1 MIMMRAAIWAR
12 VSSAD
17 QETGNQ
23 MRDLDAWAA
32 RRGFDVVKRYVLD
45 DNSAFKGMQT
55 KELNTALADARKGEF
70 DVMLVW
76 ALDRVSREGVEV
88 TLGWLRKFVTAGAPI
103 WSLKESWTETAD
115 PRMAELLGSIF
126 AWMAAEESRRRSER
140 IRAGLARRAEAGL
153 PVGRQPGAADKR
165 PRRTDAYKLRE
176 ARKRR
181 ERTTA

>member
-1 MIMMRAAIWAR
+1 MRAAIWAR
-12 VSSAD
+12 VSSSD

-23 MRDLDAWAA
+23 LRDLDAWAA

-45 DNSAFKGMQT
+45 DNSAYKGQQT
-55 KELNTALADARKGEF
+55 KELNAALTAARKGEF
-70 DVMLVW
+70 DVVLCW

-88 TLGWLRKFVTAGAPI
+88 TLGWLRKFATGAPI

-153 PVGRQPGAADKR
+153 PVGRQPGATDKKS
-165 PRRTDAYKLRE
+165 RRTDAYRARE
-176 ARKRR
+176 DRKRR
-181 ERTTA
+181 ERLTSAS